1 MGDEK
6 MPNIE
11 FLTERRFTL
20 SSHLIK
26 IALDYKLSII
36 EFLLLIYFEDS
47 TDKTLNVVS
56 ICEALSLS
64 ENEVLNAFN
73 HLLTLNLVEL
83 DTKKD
88 THNKHCEEI
97 SLVPLYKNLF
107 ESINQKKEE
116 ETKESIFDLFQKEL
130 GRNISP
136 MEYEIINAWLE
147 KGFSEELVT
156 SALKEAVY
164 NGVNSLRYIDK
175 ILYEW
180 QKKGYK
186 SYKDVEEGLSKKRKE
201 EKPNELFDYN
211 WLEDEE

>member
-1 MGDEK
+1 

-26 IALDYKLSII
+26 IALEYQLTII

-47 TDKTLNVVS
+47 TDKTLNVIS
-56 ICEALSLS
+56 ICEALNIS
-64 ENEVLNAFN
+64 EKEVLDAFN

-97 SLVPLYKNLF
+97 SLIPLYKNLF
-107 ESINQKKEE
+107 ESIEKKENHQKKEN
-116 ETKESIFDLFQKEL
+116 IFDIFQKEL

-147 KGFSEELVT
+147 KGFKEELVIG
-156 SALKEAVY
+156 ALKEAVY

-180 QKKGYK
+180 QKKGYQT
-186 SYKDVEEGLSKKRKE
+186 YKDVENGMQRKSKE
-201 EKPNELFDYN
+201 ESPSDLFDYN

>member
-1 MGDEK
+1 

-26 IALDYKLSII
+26 IALQNHLSLI

-47 TDKTLNVVS
+47 TDKTLNVAS
-56 ICEALSLS
+56 ICEALNLS
-64 ENEVLNAFN
+64 EKEVLDAFN
-73 HLLTLNLVEL
+73 QLMALNLVEL

-88 THNKHCEEI
+88 HHNKHCEEI
-97 SLVPLYKNLF
+97 SLIPLYKNLF
-107 ESINQKKEE
+107 ENLEQKKQEE
-116 ETKESIFDLFQKEL
+116 KKESIFDLFQKEL

-147 KGFSEELVT
+147 KGFSEDLVT
-156 SALKEAVY
+156 GALKEAVY
-164 NGVNSLRYIDK
+164 NGVSSLRYIDK

-186 SYKDVEEGLSKKRKE
+186 SYKEVEDGLFKKRKE
-201 EKPNELFDYN
+201 EQPTDLFDYN
-211 WLEDEE
+211 WLDDEE

>member
-1 MGDEK
+1 

-26 IALDYKLSII
+26 IALQNNLSLI

-47 TDKTLNVVS
+47 TDKTLNVTS
-56 ICEALSLS
+56 ICEALNLS
-64 ENEVLNAFN
+64 EKEVLDAFN
-73 HLLTLNLVEL
+73 QLMALNLIEL

-88 THNKHCEEI
+88 HHNKHCEEI
-97 SLVPLYKNLF
+97 SLIPLYKNLF
-107 ESINQKKEE
+107 DNLEQKKQKEK
-116 ETKESIFDLFQKEL
+116 KESIFDLFQKEL

-147 KGFSEELVT
+147 KGFSEDLVT
-156 SALKEAVY
+156 GALKEAVY
-164 NGVNSLRYIDK
+164 NGVSSLRYIDK

-186 SYKDVEEGLSKKRKE
+186 SYKEVEDELFKKRKE
-201 EKPNELFDYN
+201 EQPTDLFDYN

>member
-1 MGDEK
+1 

-26 IALDYKLSII
+26 IAIDYKLSLI

-56 ICEALSLS
+56 ICEALSLNES
-64 ENEVLNAFN
+64 EVLDAFN

-97 SLVPLYKNLF
+97 SLIPLYKNLF
-107 ESINQKKEE
+107 DNLEQKQANAKKEN
-116 ETKESIFDLFQKEL
+116 IFDIFQKEL

-147 KGFSEELVT
+147 KGFSQDLVMG
-156 SALKEAVY
+156 ALKEAVY

-186 SYKDVEEGLSKKRKE
+186 TYKEAEKNLQKRE
-201 EKPNELFDYN
+201 EKESDLFEYN
-211 WLEDEE
+211 WLDDEE

>member
-1 MGDEK
+1 

-11 FLTERRFTL
+11 FLIERRFTL

-26 IALDYKLSII
+26 IALKYKLSLI

-47 TDKTLNVVS
+47 QDKTLNVAS
-56 ICEALSLS
+56 ISDTLSLK
-64 ENEVLNAFN
+64 EEEVLEAFN
-73 HLLTLNLVEL
+73 HLLVLNLIEL

-97 SLVPLYKNLF
+97 SLIPLYKNLF
-107 ESINQKKEE
+107 ETIEEKQKKEN
-116 ETKESIFDLFQKEL
+116 KESIFDLFQKEL

-164 NGVNSLRYIDK
+164 NGVSSLRYIDK

-186 SYKDVEEGLSKKRKE
+186 SYKDVEEGLIRRRNE
-201 EKPNELFDYN
+201 EKSQELFDYN
-211 WLEDEE
+211 WLDEE